1 LGKSTKRDRKNVWQ
15 IQCVINS
22 GTFWGLVKPRL
33 FIFKEFAAKAENL
46 SSQFLVNEGQGL
58 PAV

>member
-1 LGKSTKRDRKNVWQ
+1 
-15 IQCVINS
+15 VINS